1 MAFRSMSGVEQL
13 LQCTASHSTLI
24 PGYSCPSLQQK
35 MDDGRR
41 SRSRSPLRILITA
54 QHDSQHITS
63 VRVENGYYATTSTT
77 TVWRHD
83 PTWAAGRAPTVPT
96 VRVSRGGGGEDGD
109 DRDAG
114 ASRGGINRE
123 EEDAVYV
130 GAPRWR
136 DGVLHRQD
144 HPLPVRARPA
154 EIREEH
160 ARVGEVVLRRRP
172 AAGGSGT
179 KTKVTQK

>member
-1 MAFRSMSGVEQL
+1 MSGVEQL

-109 DRDAG
+109 DRDAEIPG
-114 ASRGGINRE
+114 RQQPRRRRRRVCRRTPLARWCTSPSGPSSSCSSTPSRDSG
-123 EEDAVYV
+123 
-130 GAPRWR
+130 
-136 DGVLHRQD
+136 
-144 HPLPVRARPA
+144 RARSSGRSCTA
-154 EIREEH
+154 TT
-160 ARVGEVVLRRRP
+160 ACSRR
-172 AAGGSGT
+172 
-179 KTKVTQK
+179 QWHEN

>member
-1 MAFRSMSGVEQL
+1 
-13 LQCTASHSTLI
+13 
-24 PGYSCPSLQQK
+24 
-35 MDDGRR
+35 MDLPIHGRR

-114 ASRGGINRE
+114 ASWGGINRE
-123 EEDAVYV
+123 GEDAVYV

-136 DGVLHRQD
+136 AGALQGRD
-144 HPLPVRARPA
+144 PAIPA
-154 EIREEH
+154 EIRAEH
-160 ARVGEVVLRRRP
+160 ARVGDAAMRRRP
-172 AAGGSGT
+172 AAGGT
-179 KTKVTQK
+179 DTNTKKTKK